1 MTARGPAV
9 RAIASWEMRGAARSR
24 WLLGAAVLYG
34 AGAVALTLVGL
45 RSLRDLGLSGAGAA
59 IDGLVALGVLLP
71 PLIGLLLGATSVAG
85 GREQGTLAMVAAQPI
100 RRSAIPL
107 GIIAGLTATIWA
119 AIVAGL
125 GLVAVVLAP
134 VVTTSDLAG
143 LGVATAAS
151 LAAAAVGVALGVA
164 ISVLSTSRSQATAVA
179 AAVWFATALGVD
191 LLLAAV
197 GPGIRLGPVGFLW
210 AVLLNPLESIRLL
223 ALMATD
229 SSALGPFGVYMF
241 DRFGTAGTAA
251 ILGGGVASWIL
262 VPALIAARVMRGRDV

>member
-1 MTARGPAV
+1 MTSRIVAA

-45 RSLRDLGLSGAGAA
+45 RSLRELGLSGAGAA

-71 PLIGLLLGATSVAG
+71 PLIGLLLGAASVAG
-85 GREQGTLAMVAAQPI
+85 EREQGTLALVAAQPI
-100 RRSAIPL
+100 RRSVIPL
-107 GIIAGLTATIWA
+107 GVIAGLTTTVWVAV
-119 AIVAGL
+119 VAGL
-125 GLVAVVLAP
+125 GLAAVVLAP
-134 VVTTSDLAG
+134 VVTGADLAG
-143 LGVATAAS
+143 LGVAAAAS
-151 LAAAAVGVALGVA
+151 LAAAAVGVSLGVV
-164 ISVLSTSRSQATAVA
+164 ISVLSTSRGQATAVA
-179 AAVWFATALGVD
+179 AAVWFATALGID

-210 AVLLNPLESIRLL
+210 AVLLNPLEAIRLL

-241 DRFGTAGTAA
+241 DRFGTAGTVG
-251 ILGGGVASWIL
+251 ILGGAVAVWMV
-262 VPALIAARVMRGRDV
+262 VPASVAGRAMKRRDI